1 MKSKQ
6 IRLYFLLSM
15 CAVFLLFLTVTLSFA
30 VGLVLY
36 PHITGQALASPSWGQ
51 VQEARVRPLEDVD
64 VLVVYEETLN
74 QIYENSIDSLV
85 SVRVTKQLEGS
96 RLFGRPNRFIP
107 GQGSGFVWDT
117 DGHIVTNHHVI
128 VDVDQIQVIF
138 ADDRAF
144 DAEVIDSDPEADI
157 AVLKIHAPSGYLK
170 PLPLGNNRDLKV
182 GQLTIAL
189 GNPFGQEFTMTS
201 GIVSA
206 IGRTML
212 SSGSGFSIAEVVQ
225 TDAAIN
231 PGNSGGPLLNKR
243 GEVVGINTMILS
255 RDGSNSGVGLAVPIS
270 IVKEVVPTIIS
281 GISYEYA
288 WLGIVGHDLRPELA
302 EALDL
307 PLDTTGAMVARVTSD
322 GPAEDAG
329 LRTAEEVNNVLDGDV
344 ITALDG
350 RPVTGMEDLITY
362 LASLRPGD
370 EISLTVLRPGGEEVT
385 IDVVLGTRPTTTQ

>member
-1 MKSKQ
+1 MKNKQ
-6 IRLYFLLSM
+6 IRLYFLLNI

-30 VGLVLY
+30 AGLVLS
-36 PHITGQALASPSWGQ
+36 PHILEQALAAPSWGQ

-64 VLVVYEETLN
+64 VLVAYEEALN

-85 SVRVTKQLEGS
+85 SVRVTRQLERPHS
-96 RLFGRPNRFIP
+96 FFGMPSMPDMPDRSLN

-117 DGHIVTNHHVI
+117 EGHIVTNHHVI
-128 VDVDQIQVIF
+128 EDVDQIQVIF
-138 ADDRAF
+138 ADARVF

-157 AVLKIHAPSGYLK
+157 AVLKIDAPFDYLK

-206 IGRTML
+206 IGRTMG
-212 SSGSGFSIAEVVQ
+212 SSRNRFAIAEVVQ

-243 GEVVGINTMILS
+243 GEVIGINTMILS
-255 RDGSNSGVGLAVPIS
+255 RNGSNSGVGFAVPIS

-281 GISYEYA
+281 GTSYEYA
-288 WLGIVGHDLRPELA
+288 WLGISGYD
-302 EALDL
+302 
-307 PLDTTGAMVARVTSD
+307 
-322 GPAEDAG
+322 
-329 LRTAEEVNNVLDGDV
+329 
-344 ITALDG
+344 
-350 RPVTGMEDLITY
+350 
-362 LASLRPGD
+362 
-370 EISLTVLRPGGEEVT
+370 
-385 IDVVLGTRPTTTQ
+385 